1 MISADSINGSA
12 LRESGGV
19 AYKEKNRRKGYK
31 EDGDMSQDCLEML
44 MSAWFF
50 CRDVHD
56 ETGDQEI
63 KEIMDRLHEKID
75 NELEKQEAA

>member
-1 MISADSINGSA
+1 
-12 LRESGGV
+12 
-19 AYKEKNRRKGYK
+19 
-31 EDGDMSQDCLEML
+31 MSQDCLEML

-56 ETGDQEI
+56 ESGDQEI

-75 NELEKQEAA
+75 SELEKQEAA